1 MISFH
6 IVVKHSGRHEVVGL
20 SQQTCLMMAQADQVP
35 TRGGSEAIER
45 KDVVLATDK
54 TPFG

>member
-1 MISFH
+1 
-6 IVVKHSGRHEVVGL
+6 
-20 SQQTCLMMAQADQVP
+20 MMAQADQIP

-45 KDVVLATDK
+45 KDVVLPTDN